1 MTSLWAFIL
10 TSLHPIPLLKLDR
23 SATESL
29 SRQIQTQ
36 LRDAIRR
43 GSLKAGAQLPSTRSL
58 SADLGVSRP
67 VVVDAYD
74 QLAAEGYLQTR
85 QGARPVVANVVGA
98 IDAAKEEQAESPPI
112 HHDLR
117 PAIPD
122 LAMFPRKAW
131 LKALRRTIDRMPAA

>member
-1 MTSLWAFIL
+1 MTSLRAFIL
-10 TSLHPIPLLKLDR
+10 TSLHPMPLLKLDR

-43 GSLKAGAQLPSTRSL
+43 GLLKAGARLPSTRSL

-67 VVVDAYD
+67 VVLDAYD

-85 QGARPVVANVVGA
+85 QGARPVIADVAAGA
-98 IDAAKEEQAESPPI
+98 AVTAREERRDDPPI

-122 LAMFPRKAW
+122 
-131 LKALRRTIDRMPAA
+131 